1 MSQRIAVSKAARLLG
16 ISRGD
21 LNRRL
26 LAADIATF
34 EGDVDLEQ
42 VKCIAPTLKL
52 DGGGVL
58 EERVR
63 YLRDTLSK
71 PQRGDT
77 VVAKRDLEAEVRHL
91 SAELIVE
98 SQMAAHYRNILED
111 VGRKLG
117 EMQTAPD
124 AATRAAAFELCEW
137 LRARITDA

>member
-1 MSQRIAVSKAARLLG
+1 MGQRIAVSKAARLLG

-52 DGGGVL
+52 DGGGML

-77 VVAKRDLEAEVRHL
+77 VVAKRDLKAEIRHL

-98 SQMAAHYRNILED
+98 SQMAGHYRDILED

-117 EMQTAPD
+117 EMQTAPNPE
-124 AATRAAAFELCEW
+124 TRAAAFELCQW